1 MSKTLKRGYIALCV
15 ISILNFIYDNYTVIA
30 RTHIGQVSGG
40 LLGKVHDFLF
50 GSNVSL
56 LIISIYLPLIVS
68 IIVSVIVFKFYK
80 NSLTKATAT
89 LAIFGFA
96 PYLLFSLFTSGV
108 LTNIALALNM
118 MVTLNWAMI
127 VVGIVKVIY
136 SIIMII
142 FMLKDIKR
150 LSVEVDS

>member
-40 LLGKVHDFLF
+40 LLGKVHDSLY
-50 GSNVSL
+50 GSNVAL
-56 LIISIYLPLIVS
+56 LIISMYIPLIVS
-68 IIVSVIVFKFYK
+68 IIVSVIIFKFYR
-80 NSLTKATAT
+80 NLLTKSTAN
-89 LAIFGFA
+89 LAIFGFV

-108 LTNIALALNM
+108 LTNIALDLNI

-136 SIIMII
+136 PIIMII

-150 LSVEVDS
+150 VSVEEYS